1 MAGTTDNC
9 LAIGKPNTQWTLDN
23 AFRAHGF
30 STMLG
35 GLLNSFPYNVF
46 TQNIGLIALEDA
58 TRQVVTQIYK
68 VLVSALSKNRA
79 ILTD

>member
-9 LAIGKPNTQWTLDN
+9 LTIGKPTTQRTLDN
-23 AFRAHGF
+23 AFRADGF

-68 VLVSALSKNRA
+68 VLG
-79 ILTD
+79 

>member
-9 LAIGKPNTQWTLDN
+9 LTIGKPTTQRTFDN
-23 AFRAHGF
+23 AFRADGF

-35 GLLNSFPYNVF
+35 CLFNSCPYNVF

-68 VLVSALSKNRA
+68 MLG
-79 ILTD
+79 

>member
-9 LAIGKPNTQWTLDN
+9 LAIGKPTTQRTLDN
-23 AFRAHGF
+23 AFRADGF

-35 GLLNSFPYNVF
+35 CVFSSFPYNVF

-68 VLVSALSKNRA
+68 VLG
-79 ILTD
+79 

>member
-9 LAIGKPNTQWTLDN
+9 LTIGKPTTQRTLDN
-23 AFRAHGF
+23 AFRADGF

-35 GLLNSFPYNVF
+35 CVFSSFPYNVF

-68 VLVSALSKNRA
+68 VLG
-79 ILTD
+79 

>member
-1 MAGTTDNC
+1 MTLVIIAGTTDNC
-9 LAIGKPNTQWTLDN
+9 LAIGKPTKQRTLDN
-23 AFRAHGF
+23 AFRADGF

-35 GLLNSFPYNVF
+35 CLFNSFPYNVF

-68 VLVSALSKNRA
+68 VLG
-79 ILTD
+79 

>member
-9 LAIGKPNTQWTLDN
+9 QTIGKPTTQRTLDN

-68 VLVSALSKNRA
+68 VLG
-79 ILTD
+79 